1 MTVNKIVNKLL
12 RSDSAFGVINAYDRL
27 WKQSVMNRVLV
38 CFVLILAANSYDASA
53 GTTWSCRETMSFVLD
68 EEGQRLGEEVAKT
81 TQALKW
87 IDEDSVGFNSL
98 KLERSGSRSN
108 TFVHD
113 SSGSSVYL
121 NDKERP
127 YLLVYT
133 QPQTWMNKFGYL
145 RVSFFRCLG

>member
-1 MTVNKIVNKLL
+1 MVNKLL

-27 WKQSVMNRVLV
+27 WKQSVMKRVLV
-38 CFVLILAANSYDASA
+38 CLVLILAANSNA
-53 GTTWSCRETMSFVLD
+53 GTTWSCRQTMSFAID
-68 EEGQRLGEEVAKT
+68 EEGQRLGEEVAET
-81 TQALKW
+81 TQALEW
-87 IDEDSVGFNSL
+87 IDQDSVGFYSL
-98 KLERSGSRSN
+98 KLERSGNRSN

-127 YLLVYT
+127 YLLVFT

-145 RVSFFRCLG
+145 RVSFFRCSGETA

>member
-1 MTVNKIVNKLL
+1 MK
-12 RSDSAFGVINAYDRL
+12 
-27 WKQSVMNRVLV
+27 RVLV
-38 CFVLILAANSYDASA
+38 CLVLILAANSNIANA
-53 GTTWSCRETMSFVLD
+53 ATQWSCLLTMSFVLD
-68 EEGQRLGEEVAKT
+68 EEGQRLGEEVAET
-81 TQALKW
+81 TQALEW
-87 IDEDSVGFNSL
+87 IDQDSVGFYSL

-127 YLLVYT
+127 YLLVFT

-145 RVSFFRCLG
+145 RVSFFRCSGETA

>member
-1 MTVNKIVNKLL
+1 MNRLL
-12 RSDSAFGVINAYDRL
+12 FGLFLTLVINIGEAKADT
-27 WKQSVMNRVLV
+27 Q
-38 CFVLILAANSYDASA
+38 
-53 GTTWSCRETMSFVLD
+53 WSCLLTMSFVLD
-68 EEGQRLGEEVAKT
+68 EEGQRLGEEVAET
-81 TQALKW
+81 TQALEW
-87 IDEDSVGFNSL
+87 IDRDSVGFYSL

-127 YLLVYT
+127 YLLVFT

-145 RVSFFRCLG
+145 RVSFFRCSGETA

>member
-1 MTVNKIVNKLL
+1 
-12 RSDSAFGVINAYDRL
+12 
-27 WKQSVMNRVLV
+27 MNRLL
-38 CFVLILAANSYDASA
+38 FGLLLTLAINIGEAKAD
-53 GTTWSCRETMSFVLD
+53 TQWSCLLTMSFVLD

-81 TQALKW
+81 TKALKW

-127 YLLVYT
+127 YLLVFT

-145 RVSFFRCLG
+145 RVSFFRCSGETP

>member
-1 MTVNKIVNKLL
+1 MVNKLL

-27 WKQSVMNRVLV
+27 WKQSVMKRVLV
-38 CFVLILAANSYDASA
+38 CLVLILAANSNIANA
-53 GTTWSCRETMSFVLD
+53 GTTWSCRQTMSFAID
-68 EEGQRLGEEVAKT
+68 EEGQRLGEEVAET
-81 TQALKW
+81 TQALEW
-87 IDEDSVGFNSL
+87 IDQDSVGFYSL

-113 SSGSSVYL
+113 ISGSSVYL

-127 YLLVYT
+127 YLLVFT

-145 RVSFFRCLG
+145 RVSFFRCSGETA

>member
-1 MTVNKIVNKLL
+1 
-12 RSDSAFGVINAYDRL
+12 
-27 WKQSVMNRVLV
+27 MNRLLFGLVLT
-38 CFVLILAANSYDASA
+38 LAINIGEAKAD
-53 GTTWSCRETMSFVLD
+53 TQWSCLLTMSFVLD

-81 TQALKW
+81 TKALKW

-98 KLERSGSRSN
+98 KLERSGNRSN

-127 YLLVYT
+127 YLLVFT

-145 RVSFFRCLG
+145 RVSFFRCSGETP

>member
-1 MTVNKIVNKLL
+1 
-12 RSDSAFGVINAYDRL
+12 
-27 WKQSVMNRVLV
+27 MNRVLV
-38 CFVLILAANSYDASA
+38 CFVLILAANPYTASA
-53 GTTWSCRETMSFVLD
+53 GTTWSCRQTMSFAID

-81 TQALKW
+81 NRALEW
-87 IDEDSVGFNSL
+87 IDQDFVGFNSL
-98 KLERSGSRSN
+98 KLERSGNRSN

-127 YLLVYT
+127 YLLVLT

-145 RVSFFRCLG
+145 RISFFRCSG